1 METGEN
7 KALKLGIAASLLA
20 GALAMSGCAMVN
32 DHPFQQCAHPRQN
45 RRIQAIGLLQVA
57 RRLSETARL
66 ARTDLNEQNARRAKR
81 ALDCTMIGPSRFEHD
96 TVFRRVSASRLI
108 SALRPPWSL
117 AKRRVATQRSWTV
130 GSRRETAELNF
141 ALRPT
146 LPNPCH

>member
-45 RRIQAIGLLQVA
+45 RRIQAIGLLQLA

-66 ARTDLNEQNARRAKR
+66 ARTDLNERNARRAKR

-96 TVFRRVSASRLI
+96 TVFRRVSASHLI
-108 SALRPPWSL
+108 SAL
-117 AKRRVATQRSWTV
+117 
-130 GSRRETAELNF
+130 
-141 ALRPT
+141 
-146 LPNPCH
+146 